1 MLLLLMSTGIYVVR
15 TLAFWQEKCAKTK
28 STAWP
33 WKCSSKIHP
42 QPLPLPMHSGFPS
55 FISRLVIIA
64 ENWTV
69 PSWSFP
75 SWSASFCC
83 YQGLQ
88 ICHRSSPHLKHGIIS
103 EVEVEALET
112 SFSSANF
119 LQIQDLGSQ
128 LLGCTLW
135 AFARFVVQPVVVFWN
150 PFHPGRWCFIV
161 PLGFRMYQVCRWVCV
176 AGYQSATPRLLELS

>member
-1 MLLLLMSTGIYVVR
+1 MPKQRVQPGPGNAAVKYTPSPSPCPCILGFLPSFLDLSLLLR
-15 TLAFWQEKCAKTK
+15 TELCPAD
-28 STAWP
+28 
-33 WKCSSKIHP
+33 
-42 QPLPLPMHSGFPS
+42 L
-55 FISRLVIIA
+55 
-64 ENWTV
+64 
-69 PSWSFP
+69 FP

-135 AFARFVVQPVVVFWN
+135 AFARSVVQPVVIFWN
-150 PFHPGRWCFIV
+150 PFHPGR
-161 PLGFRMYQVCRWVCV
+161 
-176 AGYQSATPRLLELS
+176 